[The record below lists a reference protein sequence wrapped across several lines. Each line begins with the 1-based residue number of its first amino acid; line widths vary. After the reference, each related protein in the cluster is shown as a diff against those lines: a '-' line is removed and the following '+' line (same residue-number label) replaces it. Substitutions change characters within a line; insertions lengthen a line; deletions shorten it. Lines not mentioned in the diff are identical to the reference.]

1 MSERSVQWIACEMDP
16 DMKGDVETQI
26 NKAIDQNDTEEKISK
41 YMKNF
46 FD

>member
-1 MSERSVQWIACEMDP
+1 MSERSVQWIACEMDA

-26 NKAIDQNDTEEKISK
+26 NKAIDQNDMEEKISK